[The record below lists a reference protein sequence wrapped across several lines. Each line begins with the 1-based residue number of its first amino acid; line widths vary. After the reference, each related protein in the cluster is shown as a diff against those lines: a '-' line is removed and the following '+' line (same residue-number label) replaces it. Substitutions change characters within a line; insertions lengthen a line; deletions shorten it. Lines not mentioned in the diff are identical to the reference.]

1 MRLVNCRYGQL
12 QESIHSF
19 RAKTDW
25 RHRLVPKTVHKSNL
39 YKIFV
44 ILLWHWLTGM
54 QGILIAISDV
64 HTKTWNLTMN
74 DNNSYD
80 HMWHVG
86 NLVLIWWH
94 ERDTGRDR
102 RVSQRLYL
110 GAIACAG
117 DTPLSVVCR
126 DTRYQGIGQPTQSPC
141 TFRSYRCSISTTIQ
155 TKTFRGASLNN
166 KREFLRWPTSQ
177 YGSLV
182 HKNRKYSHIRKKA
195 RNLACMWVWQK

>member
-86 NLVLIWWH
+86 THMMTRAWH
-94 ERDTGRDR
+94 GTGQASVAAALSR
-102 RVSQRLYL
+102 RHRMRRRHAAISCLSRYPLSGNWATY
-110 GAIACAG
+110 AIALHV
-117 DTPLSVVCR
+117 PLLSVLYINNN
-126 DTRYQGIGQPTQSPC
+126 TNENIS
-141 TFRSYRCSISTTIQ
+141 RSL
-155 TKTFRGASLNN
+155 TK
-166 KREFLRWPTSQ
+166 
-177 YGSLV
+177 
-182 HKNRKYSHIRKKA
+182 
-195 RNLACMWVWQK
+195 